1 MDDTGESLSKL
12 ILPYPGCQLLEGS
25 RNKFFNLKSGVKSRY
40 IYDLGLST
48 GELLYESA
56 GGMGV
61 SENIR
66 IIQLHD
72 LIKKPY
78 AEELIREEFENTFKG
93 QWGKAKF
100 YRIRRDTNQELK
112 DPSRRTIA
120 KLYCLLA
127 SSGFRYK
134 FDKFGNFKGDY
145 FPHSLDTSE
154 IILNNKILINSDF
167 LLKHGKYDSFDKHL
181 LTKKS
186 LVYFHIPFP
195 WTKLKKDNL
204 FNYFD
209 LLNAEGVDFLISGR
223 LTHRGKVD
231 IEILNWSNNY
241 SGITFSQFKEPS
253 SYSSSDIFITNF

>member
-1 MDDTGESLSKL
+1 MADPGESLSKL
-12 ILPYPGCQLLEGS
+12 ILPYPGRELLKGS
-25 RNKFFNLKSGVKSRY
+25 KDQFFDLKSGIKSRY

-48 GELLYESA
+48 GEVLYESA
-56 GGMGV
+56 GGMGI
-61 SENIR
+61 SDNIR

-78 AEELIREEFENTFKG
+78 AEQLIKEEFENTFKG
-93 QWGKAKF
+93 KWGKAKF
-100 YRIRRDTNQELK
+100 YRVRRDTNQELK

-154 IILNNKILINSDF
+154 IVLNNRKLINSDF
-167 LLKHGKYDSFDKHL
+167 LLKHGSYNSFDKNL

-186 LVYFHIPFP
+186 LVYFHVPFP
-195 WTKLKKDNL
+195 WTKVKKDRL
-204 FNYFD
+204 FDYFNS
-209 LLNAEGVDFLISGR
+209 LSAEGTEFLVSGK
-223 LTHRGKVD
+223 LMHRGKVD
-231 IEILNWSNNY
+231 AEMLSWSNNY
-241 SGITFSQFKEPS
+241 SSIILPQFKEPS
-253 SYSSSDIFITNF
+253 SHSSSDIFITNF

>member
-1 MDDTGESLSKL
+1 MADPGESLSKL
-12 ILPYPGCQLLEGS
+12 ILPYPGRELLKGS
-25 RNKFFNLKSGVKSRY
+25 RDQFFDLKSSVKSRY

-48 GELLYESA
+48 GEVLYESA
-56 GGMGV
+56 GGMGI
-61 SENIR
+61 SDNIR

-78 AEELIREEFENTFKG
+78 AEQLIKEEFENTFKG
-93 QWGKAKF
+93 KWGKAKF
-100 YRIRRDTNQELK
+100 YRVRRDTNQELK

-120 KLYCLLA
+120 RLYCLLA

-154 IILNNKILINSDF
+154 IVLNNRKLINSDF
-167 LLKHGKYDSFDKHL
+167 LLKHGSYKSFDKNL

-186 LVYFHIPFP
+186 LVYFHVPFP
-195 WTKLKKDNL
+195 WTKVKKDQL
-204 FNYFD
+204 FNYFNS
-209 LLNAEGVDFLISGR
+209 LSIEGTDFLVSGK
-223 LTHRGKVD
+223 LMHRGKRD
-231 IEILNWSNNY
+231 AEILNWSNNY
-241 SGITFSQFKEPS
+241 SSIVLPQFKEPS